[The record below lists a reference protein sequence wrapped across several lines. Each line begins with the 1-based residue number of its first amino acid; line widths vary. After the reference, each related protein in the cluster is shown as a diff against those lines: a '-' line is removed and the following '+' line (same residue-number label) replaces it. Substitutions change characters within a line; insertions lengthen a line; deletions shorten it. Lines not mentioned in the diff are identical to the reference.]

1 MREYQSPSETILVF
15 LKNFRCK
22 EIELDRNKLSYERDQ
37 IVQTKTRQLQTEK
50 NNLELEISN
59 SREKESRLYD
69 EFEQKLA
76 AKQREIEILQDK
88 VECIKTDGSI
98 ERDRLNK
105 IFEEERKTYKNELD
119 DLKRRLA
126 IQPEFDSQQ
135 IVNKTKEKL
144 EKANVELIQTRR
156 ELEEAKTR

>member
-1 MREYQSPSETILVF
+1 M
-15 LKNFRCK
+15 
-22 EIELDRNKLSYERDQ
+22 
-37 IVQTKTRQLQTEK
+37 
-50 NNLELEISN
+50 EISN

-69 EFEQKLA
+69 ALEQKLA

-88 VECIKTDGSI
+88 VKCINSDASI

-105 IFEEERKTYKNELD
+105 IVEEERKAFKNELD

-126 IQPEFDSQQ
+126 IQPDFASQQ